1 LSAETGEI
9 TVEERTHEP
18 GSNPAEVASS
28 SRIDVHA
35 HCVPQ
40 EWQAV
45 PAASA
50 PLFRG
55 LTGWNVPSALEMMDR
70 QGIATAV
77 LSMAFWSGL
86 FADADDVAAARRL
99 TRSFNEQLAEV
110 IRSHPD
116 RFGGFACLPLP
127 DVDGALAEIDYA
139 LGTLELDGVILLTNA
154 NGVYLG
160 DSRLD
165 PVFDELNRRRTVVF
179 LHPTLPACADCTS
192 LGYAPSLIEFVFDT
206 TRAVTHL
213 VLSGTLERCPHL
225 RLIVPH
231 AGGAIPYLADRI
243 DLISSLFV
251 PGATERAPAGV
262 KAYFRQLYY
271 DLAISTSPHPV
282 ASLLQLADAEHILF
296 GSDYPAL
303 FEDEIQS
310 LTRALVD
317 NPLLQPRDL
326 EMIQR
331 HNALQLF
338 PRLGLPSLAA
348 H

>member
-1 LSAETGEI
+1 MIVAQ
-9 TVEERTHEP
+9 RTHEP
-18 GSNPAEVASS
+18 RSHPAEAASS
-28 SRIDVHA
+28 GRIDVHA
-35 HCVPQ
+35 HCVPP
-40 EWQAV
+40 ELKAAV
-45 PAASA
+45 AASA

-55 LTGWNVPSALEMMDR
+55 FAAWSVPSALEMMDR
-70 QGIATAV
+70 QGIATAM
-77 LSMAFWSGL
+77 LSMAFSGGL
-86 FADADDVAAARRL
+86 FGDADDVAAARRL
-99 TRSFNEQLAEV
+99 ARSSNEVEAEA

-139 LGTLELDGVILLTNA
+139 LGTLGLDGVILLTNA

-165 PVFDELNRRRTVVF
+165 PVFDELNRRGTVVF
-179 LHPTLPACADCTS
+179 LHPTSPACADRTS
-192 LGYAPSLIEFVFDT
+192 LGYAPPLIEFVFDT

-213 VLSGTLERCPHL
+213 VLSGTLERCPDL

-231 AGGAIPYLADRI
+231 AGGTIPYLAERI
-243 DLISSLFV
+243 DLIASRFV
-251 PGATERAPAGV
+251 PGTAERAPAGV

-271 DLAISTSPHPV
+271 DLAVSTSPHAV
-282 ASLLQLADAEHILF
+282 ASLLQLASPDHILF

-303 FEDEIQS
+303 SEEDIQS
-310 LTRALVD
+310 LIQALVD
-317 NPLLQPRDL
+317 NPLLQPRAL
-326 EMIQR
+326 EAIQR

-338 PRLGLPSLAA
+338 PRLRQPSLAG

>member
-1 LSAETGEI
+1 MS
-9 TVEERTHEP
+9 H
-18 GSNPAEVASS
+18 PAEPACSG
-28 SRIDVHA
+28 RIDVHA
-35 HCVPQ
+35 HCVPS

-50 PLFRG
+50 PIFRG
-55 LTGWNVPSALEMMDR
+55 FTAWSAPSALEAMDR

-86 FADADDVAAARRL
+86 FAGADDVGAARRL
-99 TRSFNEQLAEV
+99 ARAFNQQLAEV

-139 LGTLELDGVILLTNA
+139 LGTLGLDGVILLTNA

-165 PVFDELNRRRTVVF
+165 PVFDELNRRLTVVF
-179 LHPTLPACADCTS
+179 LHPTVPACVECTS
-192 LGYAPSLIEFVFDT
+192 LGYAPALIEFAFDT

-213 VLSGTLERCPHL
+213 VLSGTLERCPDL
-225 RLIVPH
+225 RLIIPH

-243 DLISSLFV
+243 DLIASRFV
-251 PGATERAPAGV
+251 PGAIERAPAGV
-262 KAYFRQLYY
+262 KAYFSQLYY
-271 DLAISTSPHPV
+271 DLAISTSPHAV
-282 ASLLQLADAEHILF
+282 ASLLQLADPDHILF

-303 FEDEIQS
+303 SERDVQS
-310 LTRALVD
+310 LTLALVD
-317 NPLLQPRDL
+317 NPLLRPGDL

-331 HNALQLF
+331 NNALQLF
-338 PRLGLPSLAA
+338 PRLR
-348 H
+348 